1 MRSAYLAI
9 IMSVTL
15 FSFSSYLLAEEQVVK
30 SIGNPIEYNF
40 GHKYQIQSKILGEE
54 RQLLI
59 YVPDEYRQSTDKFPV
74 IYILDG
80 NIHYKHAVVSVE
92 TLQKKGQIPASI
104 IVAITDNKGTH
115 RRDFVNE
122 RDNFSRFIKQEVQ
135 SFVAKKFRVN
145 AYKTL
150 FGHSRAGAF
159 VLETF
164 IKAPDSFDNYIAAN
178 PIIRK
183 ELITKFE
190 ELLEKNKSGNQ
201 SLYFSMGGVHDVGP
215 NALVL
220 MNKLSEQLKSKAPKS
235 LQWKYQY
242 FPQHV
247 HHTTPNVSLYEG
259 LAVNF
264 TDYQDPII
272 SSYQKFVDGNG
283 MEGVNAYFRKRAIK
297 YYTND
302 KVTTNTIAGLGYA
315 FMEGNN
321 EKESVKLLLH
331 VIKNIYPESIHLHRV
346 LGNAYEKMAS
356 YEQALEIYEK
366 MLLMANQQNKLGIDY
381 YESQVDRV
389 KKKM

>member
-1 MRSAYLAI
+1 MRSVYLI

-15 FSFSSYLLAEEQVVK
+15 FSFSNNLFAQEQTVK
-30 SIGNPIEYNF
+30 DNGKLIEYNF

-59 YVPDEYRQSTDKFPV
+59 YVPDEYRKSTKQFPV
-74 IYILDG
+74 VYILDG
-80 NIHYKHAVVSVE
+80 NIHYKHAVVTIE

-104 IVAITDNKGTH
+104 IVAITDNKDTH
-115 RRDFVNE
+115 RRDFVNNRE
-122 RDNFSRFIKQEVQ
+122 DFLRFIKQEVQ
-135 SFVAKKFRVN
+135 PFIDKKFRVN
-145 AYKTL
+145 GYKTL
-150 FGHSRAGAF
+150 FGHSRPAAF

-164 IKAPDSFDNYIAAN
+164 IKEPDSFDNYIAAN
-178 PIIRK
+178 PIIRD
-183 ELITKFE
+183 ELITQFDG
-190 ELLEKNKSGNQ
+190 LLDNNKTGNQ
-201 SLYFSMGGVHDVGP
+201 ALYFSMGGVHDVGP

-220 MNKLSEQLKSKAPKS
+220 MNKLTELLKKKAPKS

-272 SSYQKFVDGNG
+272 SSYQKFIDGNA

-297 YYTND
+297 YHTTD
-302 KVTTNTIAGLGYA
+302 EVTTNTIAGLGYA

-321 EKESVKLLLH
+321 EKESVKLLLD
-331 VIKNIYPESIHLHRV
+331 VIKNLHPESIHLHRV
-346 LGNAYEKMAS
+346 LGNAYEKMGS
-356 YEQALEIYEK
+356 YKQALEIYKK
-366 MLLMANQQNKLGIDY
+366 MILMAKQQNKPGIDY
-381 YESQVDRV
+381 YESQVERV
-389 KKKM
+389 TKKM

>member
-272 SSYQKFVDGNG
+272 SSCQKFVDGNG